1 MKTKKVI
8 GVLCTLGAFFSLTV
22 VNPSN
27 NIFEHKKAQTQN
39 DNVAVST
46 SNSAK
51 CSFTISNYN
60 SGYNS
65 YYNKSVFLY
74 DISSYDSETVQWS
87 LKFGLQELV
96 DNEFVIKSI
105 VEPIQDDS
113 SLYTCSY
120 VMLIH
125 DSYSDLYPTLSA
137 LNEGDHV
144 ILSSIPDNAGT
155 CSIDVNVFEQPLD
168 YQFEFNVTLFNV
180 TTWEYSC
187 NAGSSIMLNDKETE
201 ASLNAEWSYR
211 IALNRRDDNTFT
223 VKKIYLDNALEN
235 DYGLKIYDYT
245 LVVHASYEEGY
256 TLLKNIL
263 VDDIIVMDPPTVKGA
278 VNVPCKVYRASSSSL
293 EQKVEIDYHLNGGYF
308 SSSEA
313 KKCSFPINN
322 FNSGYNSYY
331 DQSVF
336 LYDLPSYNSTEVTW
350 AKKVGVK
357 GLGNDEFIVS
367 RIVEPRGDDSS
378 LVNDDYVIVIH
389 DTNTTY
395 YPLFNTLNVNDRM
408 SFSSLPLEAGSCSI
422 EVNVYDSLSETKNYV
437 TAYRN
442 NYSTPILEFNI
453 DKQNVTTWEYTC
465 NADSSIMLNDKES
478 EANLNAE
485 WSYRIALNAV
495 RDNYYTVSK
504 IYLDNGLENDYG
516 LRIYDYTIVVHA
528 SNVNAYEALKGIEID
543 DTVVLDGQE
552 AKVYRKGFYVLP
564 ETPVREGYV
573 FLGWYNDASLSG
585 TRVLTAS
592 SNQTL
597 YAKWEKEKVE
607 EVIPPSSSETVSG
620 DAFTYRTGTSWIY
633 GNDVSVYQGDI
644 NMSKYAANSSFMI
657 ARMVYFSSSE
667 TAYMDEYFVSNIEK
681 CLAWGVPVGVYAY
694 SNADS
699 VDDAIYEAE
708 WVISNLEYLGYDKG
722 TFTYPIYMDYEEL
735 GAISSRSR
743 WENTQIVNA
752 FAQTLID
759 AGYYPGVYMGAS
771 GWNNYVYQDDIIC
784 DAWIACYDYFST
796 VDAAA
801 LDMFDY
807 CYSSY
812 KITMFQYDSEY
823 DVNGE
828 SKYGPTLGTETYY
841 VDQNACFVDYPYIIT
856 SRHFNGF

>member
-1 MKTKKVI
+1 MKAKKVI

-22 VNPSN
+22 VNTSSN
-27 NIFEHKKAQTQN
+27 VLDNKKAQTQEN
-39 DNVAVST
+39 NVAVST
-46 SNSAK
+46 ANNAK
-51 CSFTISNYN
+51 CSFTISNFN

-65 YYNKSVFLY
+65 YYDESVFLY
-74 DISSYDSETVQWS
+74 DIASYDSETVQWS
-87 LKFGLQELV
+87 LKFGLQQLV
-96 DNEFVIKSI
+96 DNEFVIESK
-105 VEPIQDDS
+105 VQPIQDDT
-113 SLYTCSY
+113 SLYSCSY

-125 DSYSDLYPTLSA
+125 DSYSDLYPTLSS

-144 ILSSIPDNAGT
+144 VLSSIPQSTGA
-155 CSIDVNVFEQPLD
+155 CSIDVNVFEQPLQ
-168 YQFEFNVTLFNV
+168 YLFGFNITQFNV

-187 NAGSSIMLNDKETE
+187 NASSAIMLNDKETE
-201 ASLNAEWSYR
+201 ANLNAEWSYR
-211 IALNRRDDNTFT
+211 IALNKRDDKSYS

-235 DYGLKIYDYT
+235 DYGLTIYDYT
-245 LVVHASYEEGY
+245 IVVHASYEEGY
-256 TLLKNIL
+256 SLLKNNIL
-263 VDDIIVMDPPTVKGA
+263 VGDVIEMDVPTVKGT
-278 VNVPCKVYRASSSSL
+278 VNVPCKVYRASSTSL
-293 EQKVEIDYHLNGGYF
+293 EQKVEINYHLNGGYF

-331 DQSVF
+331 DQSIF
-336 LYDLPSYNSTEVTW
+336 LYDLDNYNSNEVTW
-350 AKKVGVK
+350 AKKVGIK
-357 GLGNDEFIVS
+357 GLGDDEFVIT
-367 RIVEPRGDDSS
+367 RIVEPRGEDA
-378 LVNDDYVIVIH
+378 LLANDDYVIVIH
-389 DTNTTY
+389 DSNTTY
-395 YPLFNTLNVNDRM
+395 YPLFNTLNFNDRL
-408 SFSSLPLEAGSCSI
+408 SFSSIPTEIGSCSL
-422 EVNVYDSLSETKNYV
+422 EVNVYDLLTETKNYV
-437 TAYRN
+437 TSYKN

-465 NADSSIMLNDKES
+465 NADSAIMLNDKES

-485 WSYRIALNAV
+485 WSYRIGLTAL

-516 LRIYDYTIVVHA
+516 LRIYDYTLVVHA
-528 SNVNAYEALKGIEID
+528 SNVNAYASLKGIEID
-543 DTVVLDGQE
+543 DTVALNGDN

-564 ETPVREGYV
+564 ETPIKEGYA
-573 FLGWYNDASLSG
+573 FLGWYSNSDLNG
-585 TRVLTAS
+585 TRFLTF
-592 SNQTL
+592 SNDQTL

-607 EVIPPSSSETVSG
+607 VEVETPSSSGE
-620 DAFTYRTGTSWIY
+620 AFTYRTGTSWIY

-644 NMSKYAANSSFMI
+644 NMSKYSANSSFMI

-667 TAYMDEYFVSNIEK
+667 TAYMDDYFVSNVEK
-681 CLAWGVPVGVYAY
+681 CLSYGVPVGLYAY

-699 VDDAIYEAE
+699 VEDAIYEAE

-722 TFTYPIYMDYEEL
+722 TFTYPIYMDYEETS
-735 GAISSRSR
+735 AISSRSKY
-743 WENTQIVNA
+743 ENTLIVNA

-771 GWNNYVYQDDIIC
+771 NWNSYVYQDDIIC

-807 CYSSY
+807 CAADY

-841 VDQNACFVDYPYIIT
+841 VDQNACFVNYPYIIT